1 MMGTTLDT
9 VPKRSNRK
17 GRPNYPV
24 EFKRRLAA
32 AACEA
37 GVSVSKL
44 AMANAVNANMVFK
57 WRRELRAGL
66 FDDAPPGVTQLLP
79 VVLAAAPVEVGSD
92 SATAPRSP
100 SPGTAVAMIEIVI
113 ADAVVRV
120 HGNADAALVARVVQ
134 RLRAGWGCR
143 RAHASGSL
151 PA

>member
-9 VPKRSNRK
+9 ALKRGNRK

-24 EFKRRLAA
+24 EFKRRLAV

-57 WRRELRAGL
+57 WRRQLRAGL
-66 FDDAPPGVTQLLP
+66 FDDALPAMTKLLP
-79 VVLAAAPVEVGSD
+79 VVLAAAPMEVVSNA
-92 SATAPRSP
+92 ATAPP
-100 SPGTAVAMIEIVI
+100 SPGTALAMIEIVI

-120 HGNADAALVARVVQ
+120 HGRADAVLLTAIFHS
-134 RLRAGWGCR
+134 LRA
-143 RAHASGSL
+143 
-151 PA
+151 

>member
-9 VPKRSNRK
+9 ELRPGNRK

-66 FDDAPPGVTQLLP
+66 FDDAPGVTKLVP
-79 VVLAAAPVEVGSD
+79 VVLAAAPVEVESE
-92 SATAPRSP
+92 AAAAPRSS
-100 SPGTAVAMIEIVI
+100 SPNTALAMIEIVI
-113 ADAVVRV
+113 VDAVVRV
-120 HGNADAALVARVVQ
+120 HGSVDAVVLTTIFQ
-134 RLRAGWGCR
+134 SLRA
-143 RAHASGSL
+143 
-151 PA
+151 

>member
-9 VPKRSNRK
+9 ELRPGNRK

-44 AMANAVNANMVFK
+44 AMANAVNANMIFK

-66 FDDAPPGVTQLLP
+66 FDDAPAGVTKLLP
-79 VVLAAAPVEVGSD
+79 VVLAATPVEVGSEV
-92 SATAPRSP
+92 ATAPRSP
-100 SPGTAVAMIEIVI
+100 SAGTAVAMIEIII

-120 HGNADAALVARVVQ
+120 HGSADAVVLTTIFQ
-134 RLRAGWGCR
+134 SLRA
-143 RAHASGSL
+143 
-151 PA
+151 

>member
-9 VPKRSNRK
+9 ELRPGNRK

-66 FDDAPPGVTQLLP
+66 FDDAPAGVTKLLP
-79 VVLAAAPVEVGSD
+79 VVLAAAPMEVESD
-92 SATAPRSP
+92 AATAPRSP
-100 SPGTAVAMIEIVI
+100 SPSTAVAMIEIVI

-120 HGNADAALVARVVQ
+120 HGSADAVMLATIFQ
-134 RLRAGWGCR
+134 SLRA
-143 RAHASGSL
+143 
-151 PA
+151 

>member
-9 VPKRSNRK
+9 ALKRGNRK

-24 EFKRRLAA
+24 EFKRRLAV

-44 AMANAVNANMVFK
+44 AMANAVNSNMVFK

-66 FDDAPPGVTQLLP
+66 FDDAPAAVTKLLP
-79 VVLAAAPVEVGSD
+79 VVLAAAPVEAVSD
-92 SATAPRSP
+92 AATAPP
-100 SPGTAVAMIEIVI
+100 SPLPDTALTMIEIVI

-120 HGNADAALVARVVQ
+120 HGSPDAVLLTTIFQ
-134 RLRAGWGCR
+134 SLRA
-143 RAHASGSL
+143 
-151 PA
+151 

>member
-9 VPKRSNRK
+9 ALKRGNRK

-24 EFKRRLAA
+24 EFKRRLAV

-57 WRRELRAGL
+57 WRRQLRAGL
-66 FDDAPPGVTQLLP
+66 FDDALPAMTKLLP
-79 VVLAAAPVEVGSD
+79 VVLAAAPMEVVSNA
-92 SATAPRSP
+92 ATAPP
-100 SPGTAVAMIEIVI
+100 SPGTALAMIEIVI

-120 HGNADAALVARVVQ
+120 QGRADAVLLTTIFQ
-134 RLRAGWGCR
+134 SLRA
-143 RAHASGSL
+143 
-151 PA
+151 

>member
-1 MMGTTLDT
+1 MMGITLDT
-9 VPKRSNRK
+9 ELRPGNRK

-57 WRRELRAGL
+57 WRRELGAGL
-66 FDDAPPGVTQLLP
+66 FDDAPAGVTKLLP
-79 VVLAAAPVEVGSD
+79 VVLAAASVEVESD
-92 SATAPRSP
+92 AATAPRSP
-100 SPGTAVAMIEIVI
+100 SSSTAVAMIEIVI

-120 HGNADAALVARVVQ
+120 HGSADAVMLATIFQ
-134 RLRAGWGCR
+134 SLRA
-143 RAHASGSL
+143 
-151 PA
+151 

>member
-1 MMGTTLDT
+1 MMGITLDT
-9 VPKRSNRK
+9 EVRVGNRK

-37 GVSVSKL
+37 GVSISKL

-66 FDDAPPGVTQLLP
+66 LDEAPPVMTKLLP
-79 VVLAAAPVEVGSD
+79 VVLAAAPVEGTPDAATEQPSP
-92 SATAPRSP
+92 ATALSM
-100 SPGTAVAMIEIVI
+100 VEIVI

-120 HGNADAALVARVVQ
+120 HGSADAALLTRIFQ
-134 RLRAGWGCR
+134 SLRA
-143 RAHASGSL
+143 
-151 PA
+151 

>member
-9 VPKRSNRK
+9 ELRPGNRK

-24 EFKRRLAA
+24 EFKRRIAA

-37 GVSVSKL
+37 GVSVSKP

-66 FDDAPPGVTQLLP
+66 FDDAPAGVTELLP
-79 VVLAAAPVEVGSD
+79 VVLAAAPAQVASD
-92 SATAPRSP
+92 AATAPRPP
-100 SPGTAVAMIEIVI
+100 SPGTALAMIEIVI

-120 HGNADAALVARVVQ
+120 HGSADAVMLATIFQ
-134 RLRAGWGCR
+134 SLRA
-143 RAHASGSL
+143 
-151 PA
+151 

>member
-66 FDDAPPGVTQLLP
+66 FDDAPAPVTQLLP
-79 VVLAAAPVEVGSD
+79 VVLAAAPVDVESD
-92 SATAPRSP
+92 SAPAPRSP
-100 SPGTAVAMIEIVI
+100 SPGTAVALIEIVI

-120 HGNADAALVARVVQ
+120 HGRADAVLLTTIFQ
-134 RLRAGWGCR
+134 SLRA
-143 RAHASGSL
+143 
-151 PA
+151 

>member
-1 MMGTTLDT
+1 MTGITLDT
-9 VPKRSNRK
+9 EVRAGNRK

-37 GVSVSKL
+37 GISVSKL

-66 FDDAPPGVTQLLP
+66 FDDAPAAVAKLLP
-79 VVLAAAPVEVGSD
+79 VVLAAAPVEALSD
-92 SATAPRSP
+92 AATVPP
-100 SPGTAVAMIEIVI
+100 SSGDALAMIEIVI

-120 HGNADAALVARVVQ
+120 HGSADAVMLATIFQ
-134 RLRAGWGCR
+134 SLRA
-143 RAHASGSL
+143 
-151 PA
+151 

>member
-9 VPKRSNRK
+9 ELRPGNRK

-66 FDDAPPGVTQLLP
+66 FDDAPAAVTKLVP
-79 VVLAAAPVEVGSD
+79 VVLAAAPVEVESE
-92 SATAPRSP
+92 AAAAPRSP
-100 SPGTAVAMIEIVI
+100 SPSTAVAMIEIVI

-120 HGNADAALVARVVQ
+120 HGNADAVLLTTIFQ
-134 RLRAGWGCR
+134 SLRA
-143 RAHASGSL
+143 
-151 PA
+151 

>member
-9 VPKRSNRK
+9 ELKRGNRK

-66 FDDAPPGVTQLLP
+66 FDDAPAAVTKLLP
-79 VVLAAAPVEVGSD
+79 VVLAASPEDALSD
-92 SATAPRSP
+92 AATASASR
-100 SPGTAVAMIEIVI
+100 SPGTALAMIEIVI

-120 HGNADAALVARVVQ
+120 HGSADAVLLTTIFQ
-134 RLRAGWGCR
+134 SLRA
-143 RAHASGSL
+143 
-151 PA
+151 

>member
-9 VPKRSNRK
+9 GLKRGNRK

-66 FDDAPPGVTQLLP
+66 FDDAPAAVTKLLP
-79 VVLAAAPVEVGSD
+79 VVLAATPGEALSD
-92 SATAPRSP
+92 AVTAPASRLP
-100 SPGTAVAMIEIVI
+100 DTALAMIEIVI
-113 ADAVVRV
+113 ADAVVRI
-120 HGNADAALVARVVQ
+120 HGSADAVMLATIFQ
-134 RLRAGWGCR
+134 SLRA
-143 RAHASGSL
+143 
-151 PA
+151 

>member
-9 VPKRSNRK
+9 GLKRGNRK

-66 FDDAPPGVTQLLP
+66 FDGAPPAMTKLLP
-79 VVLAAAPVEVGSD
+79 VVLAAAPAEAKSD
-92 SATAPRSP
+92 ASSALPSPDTASAT
-100 SPGTAVAMIEIVI
+100 IEIVI
-113 ADAVVRV
+113 ADAVVRI
-120 HGNADAALVARVVQ
+120 HGSADAVMLATIFQ
-134 RLRAGWGCR
+134 SLRA
-143 RAHASGSL
+143 
-151 PA
+151 